1 VVLYWLPQPGGGIK
15 GVVSGCR
22 EISLVDTVVADM
34 IVTNAPECHTGT
46 DGWNLGLS
54 QLSRALRIRQD
65 SSCNKKGRGHDG
77 DLAQKQCILLLKM
90 CQYKLSYWADREGLE
105 MSYKPHLAP
114 TPIWPVQ

>member
-77 DLAQKQCILLLKM
+77 DLAQSNASYCLK
-90 CQYKLSYWADREGLE
+90 CANISLVTGQIERGWK
-105 MSYKPHLAP
+105 
-114 TPIWPVQ
+114 